1 VWGRDERIGG
11 EDRALTRGGRVIVY
25 AASDNRDYGRI
36 GEVLNLGN
44 IVFHILERLLKRL
57 QDGTLSMLGRILE
70 LDLDGESLSLG
81 GVAKV
86 FPV

>member
-1 VWGRDERIGG
+1 MWGRDERIGG

-44 IVFHILERLLKRL
+44 IVFHVLERLLKRL
-57 QDGTLSMLGRILE
+57 
-70 LDLDGESLSLG
+70 
-81 GVAKV
+81 
-86 FPV
+86 